1 MILEGQ
7 RAILRFGLHEVGKS
21 SWKTREVGKFL
32 FKKALVSFQLQREL
46 SFSIFPNVLSNYMYK
61 VGQINDES
69 VPDINK
75 LIFRQP

>member
-1 MILEGQ
+1 MQYYASAYMKLET
-7 RAILRFGLHEVGKS
+7 AVGKLEKLES
-21 SWKTREVGKFL
+21 SC